1 MPQHPYPQAPAES
14 RLILDDMAATAALA
28 ARLGG
33 LLRTGDVVALYGGLG
48 AGKTA
53 FARAL
58 IQSLQG
64 PLGIEEEVP
73 SPTFSLVQQ
82 YQIGQLSLW
91 HFDLYR
97 LSGPDETYE
106 LGMEEAF
113 AAGVSLIE
121 WPERLGPLL
130 PADRLEIY
138 LEFPPDAGIEECRR
152 LVRLAGYGG
161 WAKRMQN
168 V

>member
-1 MPQHPYPQAPAES
+1 MADFQKNAVAAQRSFDLP
-14 RLILDDMAATAALA
+14 DMAATSALA
-28 ARLGG
+28 ARLAPQ
-33 LLRTGDVVALYGGLG
+33 LRCGDVVALHGDLG

-58 IQSLQG
+58 IHILQA
-64 PLGIEEEVP
+64 PLGTVEEVP

-82 YQIGQLSLW
+82 YQIGALSLW

-97 LSGPDETYE
+97 LTASEEVWE
-106 LGMEEAF
+106 LGLEEAL
-113 AAGVSLIE
+113 ATGVSLIE

-130 PADRLEIY
+130 PTDRLEIY
-138 LEFPPDAGIEECRR
+138 LEIPADAGIEEMRRHAR
-152 LVRLAGYGG
+152 LVGYGE
-161 WAKRMQN
+161 WVKRMQN

>member
-1 MPQHPYPQAPAES
+1 MERCFDLPD
-14 RLILDDMAATAALA
+14 IAATAALA
-28 ARLGG
+28 ARLAP
-33 LLRTGDVVALYGGLG
+33 LLQAGDVVALHGDLG

-58 IQSLQG
+58 IHILQAPQG
-64 PLGIEEEVP
+64 AVEEVP

-82 YQIGQLSLW
+82 YQIGVLSLW

-97 LSGPDETYE
+97 LTAPDETWE
-106 LGMEEAF
+106 LGLEEAL
-113 AAGVSLIE
+113 ASGVSLIE

-138 LEFPPDAGIEECRR
+138 LDIPADAGIEEMRRQAR
-152 LVRLAGYGG
+152 LVGYGG
-161 WAKRMQN
+161 WVKRMQN

>member
-1 MPQHPYPQAPAES
+1 MAEYQKNGVAAERS
-14 RLILDDMAATAALA
+14 FALTDMAATVALA
-28 ARLGG
+28 ARLGPQ
-33 LLRTGDVVALYGGLG
+33 LQAGDVVALYGGLG

-58 IQSLQG
+58 IHALQA
-64 PLGIEEEVP
+64 PLGSVEEVP
-73 SPTFSLVQQ
+73 SPTFSLVQH
-82 YQIGQLSLW
+82 YQIGALGLW

-97 LSGPDETYE
+97 LTAPGEIWE
-106 LGMEEAF
+106 LGIEEAF

-138 LEFPPDAGIEECRR
+138 LEIPSDAGFEDTRR
-152 LVRLAGYGG
+152 HVRLRGYGS
-161 WAKRMQN
+161 WAKRMEN